1 MDKKDENILKNF
13 DINTII
19 AQNITTIEDLIIL
32 GIALRD
38 LSGSIFID
46 IMKILKEQDEIP
58 ILIAVDQYNTWE
70 VNSAY
75 SNNNVMIK
83 SKNLC
88 IPHCLNFIRIK
99 KNDPNQSE
107 WNLKLGLS
115 IATTSMKY
123 LEGRKVTYKQYKKS
137 IPLMI
142 TIPNYNS
149 VEYLSV
155 MTHYRN
161 NNVAPKY
168 LYNEDFLGYRM
179 FTGSN
184 PRLIRNEMGS
194 YMNPLVY
201 RYINKWTSDIAE
213 GNSDDINN
221 DNVYIFYHDDDDI
234 IIMIM
239 IIVMMYMLIKMS
251 SMIIILVDDDD
262 DDDDDD
268 DK

>member
-13 DINTII
+13 DINIIVQKIKTIG
-19 AQNITTIEDLIIL
+19 DLILL

-46 IMKILKEQDEIP
+46 IMKILKEQDDIP

-75 SNNNVMIK
+75 SNNDERIK

-88 IPHCLNFIRIK
+88 IPYCLNFIKIK
-99 KNDPNQSE
+99 KNDTNQPE

-142 TIPNYNS
+142 TIPNYNAI
-149 VEYLSV
+149 EYLSV

-161 NNVAPKY
+161 NNFVPKY
-168 LYNEDFLGYRM
+168 LYYKDFLGYRM

-184 PRLIRNEMGS
+184 PRLIRNEMGT

-201 RYINKWTSDIAE
+201 RYINQWTEEIAE
-213 GNSDDINN
+213 GNN
-221 DNVYIFYHDDDDI
+221 Y
-234 IIMIM
+234 
-239 IIVMMYMLIKMS
+239 
-251 SMIIILVDDDD
+251 DDDD
-262 DDDDDD
+262 DVNN
-268 DK
+268 KLY

>member
-13 DINTII
+13 DINII
-19 AQNITTIEDLIIL
+19 AQTITTIEDLIIL

-88 IPHCLNFIRIK
+88 IPHCLNFLRIK
-99 KNDPNQSE
+99 KIDPDQPE

-123 LEGRKVTYKQYKKS
+123 LEGRNVTYKQYKKS

-161 NNVAPKY
+161 NNAAPKY
-168 LYNEDFLGYRM
+168 LYYKDFLGYRM

-184 PRLIRNEMGS
+184 PRLIRNEMGT

-201 RYINKWTSDIAE
+201 RYINEWTNEIAE
-213 GNSDDINN
+213 GNSDDDDN
-221 DNVYIFYHDDDDI
+221 DIVYMM
-234 IIMIM
+234 IIM
-239 IIVMMYMLIKMS
+239 MMYMLIKMS
-251 SMIIILVDDDD
+251 SMIMISVDRD
-262 DDDDDD
+262 
-268 DK
+268 